1 MLSQRLTRVALVTG
15 AAQGIGKAIALR
27 LASDGLKIALN
38 DIQSKGD
45 QLESIAEEIKKSFGS
60 EVYAFPGDVSE
71 ERDVEYMVEAVS
83 KGLGSLDVVSYQ
95 FFTLWWQMQ
104 EYLDL
109 SLLSLR
115 QASICAIVS
124 SHNSNSSFAIA
135 KEQWDDILRVNSK
148 GVFLCYKY
156 AAKQM
161 VAQGRSGGRII
172 GASSVTGKQGMAHT
186 SAYTASK
193 FAVRGLTQVAALEF
207 GQYGITVNAYA
218 PGAIESPMSQAANL
232 SASPVGKAVSNSLP
246 SFSTLGKT
254 GDVAGLVSYLA
265 SQESGYITGQT
276 ISINGGMYFD

>member
-45 QLESIAEEIKKSFGS
+45 QLEFIAEEIKKSYGS
-60 EVYAFPGDVSE
+60 EVCVFPGDVSE
-71 ERDVEYMVEAVS
+71 ERDVENMVETVS
-83 KGLGSLDVVSYQ
+83 KSLGSLDVMVANAGISGSL
-95 FFTLWWQMQ
+95 TSIL
-104 EYLDL
+104 ETSKYL
-109 SLLSLR
+109 S
-115 QASICAIVS
+115 
-124 SHNSNSSFAIA
+124 
-135 KEQWDDILRVNSK
+135 KEQWDDVLRVNSK

-172 GASSVTGKQGMAHT
+172 GASSVAGKQGMTHT

-193 FAVRGLTQVAALEF
+193 FAVRGITQVAALEF

-218 PGAIESPMSQAANL
+218 PGAIESSMCAFGPSFTPRDIPDVHETAQAANL
-232 SASPVGKAVSNSLP
+232 SASPVGKAFSNSLP

-254 GDVAGLVSYLA
+254 GDIAGLVSYLA

>member
-83 KGLGSLDVVSYQ
+83 KGLGSLDVMVANAGISGPL
-95 FFTLWWQMQ
+95 TPIL
-104 EYLDL
+104 
-109 SLLSLR
+109 
-115 QASICAIVS
+115 ATT
-124 SHNSNSSFAIA
+124 

-232 SASPVGKAVSNSLP
+232 SASQVGKAVSNSLP

>member
-83 KGLGSLDVVSYQ
+83 KGLGSLDVMVANAGISGPL
-95 FFTLWWQMQ
+95 TPILATSK
-104 EYLDL
+104 YL
-109 SLLSLR
+109 
-115 QASICAIVS
+115 C
-124 SHNSNSSFAIA
+124 NC
-135 KEQWDDILRVNSK
+135 EQWDDILRVNSK

-218 PGAIESPMSQAANL
+218 PGM
-232 SASPVGKAVSNSLP
+232 
-246 SFSTLGKT
+246 F
-254 GDVAGLVSYLA
+254 
-265 SQESGYITGQT
+265 
-276 ISINGGMYFD
+276 